1 MKYSVYISACSVLAV
16 SQALSPA
23 RQQDALDTVLFAQL
37 AADEDF
43 PGGLNDTQWFD
54 VFTNTLSAC
63 GWAFYSQKETD
74 ELFSRSDDA
83 TFSVRDALAAS
94 ANRNWSDDRVAVL
107 SAALDKVVALSS
119 DSDVAQVFREHSLLG
134 GGAERTRIR
143 VMGGIVEASG
153 FLSMSSVSFDTR
165 VIVGKHFF
173 ENEVALNQVDGAVS
187 SRFFLA
193 RFNHDEFND
202 YREDTVQWL
211 GGQRGT
217 QSVEIGVLS
226 IE

>member
-1 MKYSVYISACSVLAV
+1 MEHSVYINACSALAV

-23 RQQDALDTVLFAQL
+23 RQQDALDTILFAQL
-37 AADEDF
+37 AAGEDF
-43 PGGLNDTQWFD
+43 PGGFNDAQWFD
-54 VFTNTLSAC
+54 VFTSTLSAC
-63 GWAFYSQKETD
+63 GWVFYTQTETD
-74 ELFSRSDDA
+74 ELFSTSDNA
-83 TFSVRDALAAS
+83 TFSARDTLVAS
-94 ANRNWSDDRVAVL
+94 ANRNCSGGQVAVL
-107 SAALDKVVALSS
+107 SAALDKAVALSP
-119 DSDVAQVFREHSLLG
+119 DSDAAQVFRQHSLLG
-134 GGAERTRIR
+134 GGTGMTRIR
-143 VMGGIVEASG
+143 VMGGIVEANG
-153 FLSMSSVSFDTR
+153 FLSMTTVSFDTR
-165 VIVGKHFF
+165 VMAGKHFV

-193 RFNHDEFND
+193 RFNYDEFND